1 MLCSDFST
9 LHRSLDGTEALVL
22 RADRRD
28 PLAVLRFRL
37 RQKSPILELNNF
49 RIDPKISRM
58 P

>member
-37 RQKSPILELNNF
+37 RQKCRNRQS
-49 RIDPKISRM
+49 
-58 P
+58 